1 MKKFF
6 AFILVLALALSMM
19 AMPATADEGG
29 LSEPG
34 VLPIW
39 TGSEPYP
46 LSVLTA
52 SSDYVSDWDNNA
64 YTKWI
69 EESCNVDL
77 SFEFLPPVESDAK
90 LNIMIQTGDKLP
102 DIICRGISLD
112 NALMFEDAG
121 GIIDCTEYY
130 ENGAAYN
137 TLKADAAYPELYL
150 IGNITSADGK
160 ILGVPKIQLSLTNET
175 KYKLWV
181 NTVYLN
187 NLGIEELPT
196 TIDEFTEML
205 RRFRDEDANGNGVA
219 DDEIPLLGSSSWGGN
234 PVKYLTNA
242 FVHEGDN
249 DMWMVKDGKVTASYL
264 QPEWLDAC
272 NYLRMLVSEGLMGK
286 EAFTY
291 ARPDIIAVAA
301 NNNNLVGCL
310 FDSSLGFF
318 GGEEGSETYLAKQ
331 RYRTINPLVGPNGYQ
346 SVAFAASATNIQWV
360 VTADCEQPELAFRVG
375 DFQFQEEG
383 YMRGRFGVENEN
395 WMTTDTYLA
404 ANPGAELEFIWGQM
418 GYEMKYITAT
428 KTGFDGPVNV
438 FGEVQ
443 NVNWY
448 DAMPYFSGYEECKI
462 ATVKKYPANAEYP
475 DGYEVTTQNW
485 QGLATAY
492 MQSVKPDENTY
503 CPNLNFSADESAEW
517 GEVRSTLRTFV
528 NEQRSLYVLG
538 QPSMLDNPDAFY
550 AELNTIGV
558 EGILEVANT
567 AYARQYGK

>member
-19 AMPATADEGG
+19 AMPVAAEGE

-39 TGSEPYP
+39 TGSEPYA
-46 LSVLTA
+46 LTVLTG

-64 YTKWI
+64 YTHWI

-77 SFEFLPPVESDAK
+77 SFEFLPPVEADAK
-90 LNIMIQTGDKLP
+90 LNIMIQTGEKLP

-121 GIIDCTEYY
+121 GIIDCTPYY
-130 ENGAAYN
+130 ESGIAYN

-150 IGNITSADGK
+150 IGNITSADGR
-160 ILGVPKIQLSLTNET
+160 ILGVPKIQLALTNET

-187 NLGIEELPT
+187 NLGIEEVPT

-205 RRFRDEDANGNGVA
+205 RRFRDEDANGDGIA
-219 DDEIPLLGSSSWGGN
+219 DNEIPLLGSSSWGGN

-242 FVHEGDN
+242 FIHEGDN
-249 DMWMVKDGKVTASYL
+249 DMWMMKGGKVTASYL

-272 NYLRMLVSEGLMGK
+272 NYLRMLVAEGLMGK

-301 NNNNLVGCL
+301 NDKNMVGCL

-318 GGEEGSETYLAKQ
+318 GGEEGSETYNAKR
-331 RYRTINPLVGPNGYQ
+331 RYRTIAPLTGPEGYC
-346 SVAFAASATNIQWV
+346 SVAYAASATNIQWV
-360 VTADCEQPELAFRVG
+360 VTADCEMPELAFRVG

-383 YMRGRFGVENEN
+383 YMRGRYGVEGEN
-395 WMTTDTYLA
+395 WISTDAYSEKYPETVYEHL
-404 ANPGAELEFIWGQM
+404 WGPM
-418 GYEMKYITAT
+418 GWEMKYITSV
-428 KTGFDGPVNV
+428 KDGFDGPENV
-438 FGEVQ
+438 FGDVQ

-448 DAMPYFSGYEECKI
+448 DQMPYFSGYEECGG
-462 ATVKKYPANAEYP
+462 ATVKKYQANEKFP
-475 DGYEVTTQNW
+475 DGYEVTSTNW
-485 QGLATAY
+485 QHIATAEALA
-492 MQSVKPDENTY
+492 VKPGPDTY
-503 CPNLNFSADESAEW
+503 CPNLNFSAEESAEW

-528 NEQRSLYVLG
+528 NEQRSLYILG

-550 AELNTIGV
+550 AELNTIGI
-558 EGILEVANT
+558 EGIMEVANT